1 MNLNV
6 SPISSRT
13 PRTRVGETPD
23 SRDFIARAEKVAA
36 IAEQHADAVDLEA
49 RFPAEAFAAI
59 REQKLLGM
67 LVPAELGGGGARAA
81 DVVDVCAILGRACGS
96 AAMIF
101 AMHQVKL
108 ACLARHARGAQWQ
121 LAFLGEVAKH
131 QLLLASSTTEG
142 GNGADIRSSEAPVR
156 VAGGRVSLQ
165 RDASCISYG
174 READALVTTA
184 RRSDGAAKSDQVLV
198 VFRREDY
205 TLEPTLT
212 WDTLGMRGTCS
223 VGFILRAEGAAEQV
237 LAEPYERIHSQT
249 MVPYAHM
256 FWSAAWCGIA
266 SGAVARARTFVRQA
280 ARAAGGRMPPAAA
293 QLTRARLS
301 LETLRAAVQAGVANF
316 ERHAADPGG
325 LATTETQLAL
335 TMLKVEASELAT
347 ATVLTAMRVCGL
359 AGYRND
365 SPFAMGRFLRDIL
378 SSPIMINNDR
388 ILASADPAV
397 LMSEAPTALS
407 F

>member
-1 MNLNV
+1 
-6 SPISSRT
+6 
-13 PRTRVGETPD
+13 
-23 SRDFIARAEKVAA
+23 
-36 IAEQHADAVDLEA
+36 
-49 RFPAEAFAAI
+49 
-59 REQKLLGM
+59 M
-67 LVPAELGGGGARAA
+67 LVPAELGGDGARAA
-81 DVVDVCAILGRACGS
+81 DVVDVCAILGRACAS
-96 AAMIF
+96 TAMIF

-108 ACLARHARGAQWQ
+108 ACLARHARGAPWQ
-121 LAFLGEVAKH
+121 LAFLSEVAKL

-142 GNGADIRSSEAPVR
+142 ANGADIRSSEAPVR

-205 TLEPTLT
+205 TLEPTQT

-223 VGFILRAEGAAEQV
+223 VGFILRAEGGADQV

-266 SGAVARARTFVRQA
+266 AGAVARARAFVRQA

-325 LATTETQLAL
+325 LATTEAQLAL
-335 TMLKVEASELAT
+335 TLLKVEASELAAT
-347 ATVLTAMRVCGL
+347 TVLTAMRACGL

-378 SSPIMINNDR
+378 SAPIMINNDR

-407 F
+407 L